1 MTADGNRPLRVGAAA
16 LIGLI
21 LLQIAWHAWL
31 YPATAAR
38 LLPTLAITTL
48 PPACALWVCADNLRR
63 GVLIGGIVCLLYF
76 CHGVSS
82 AWSEPASRV
91 LALVEVAFCV
101 TVIGALGWDARHY
114 RRPR

>member
-1 MTADGNRPLRVGAAA
+1 MTAPGNTTLRAGAAGLVA
-16 LIGLI
+16 LI
-21 LLQIAWHAWL
+21 LLQVAWYAWL
-31 YPATAAR
+31 FPATQ

-48 PPACALWVCADNLRR
+48 LPAYALWVCTGNLRR

-82 AWSEPASRV
+82 AWSEPASRL
-91 LALVEVAFCV
+91 LALVEIALTL

-114 RRPR
+114 RRPP